1 MTEGTGMRQDPE
13 KLYRAHLLSVE
24 CESPAH
30 RDRRPLREQE
40 PATRAHWT
48 QVALAAA
55 GLTIGAGND
64 AALYRIARSLLGDD
78 RMAAKIP
85 DSRAELYW
93 TLLTWARMSGAMAEG
108 ARAGGPLTADPGALC
123 GALRVLGQQ
132 TVDVLLGP
140 LLHPGEAAIASDF
153 LRLLGTLGV
162 ATGGAGANLRNL
174 DAPAVILTFE
184 RISAAYEK
192 LEHAGGPCVE
202 ARLFRA
208 AADLVRR
215 LRDAARSPTGASNSD
230 TVPG

>member
-1 MTEGTGMRQDPE
+1 MRQDPD

-30 RDRRPLREQE
+30 RDRRPLREQD

-55 GLTIGAGND
+55 GLTVGLGND

-78 RMAAKIP
+78 RAGRIP
-85 DSRAELYW
+85 EARAELYW
-93 TLLTWARMSGAMAEG
+93 TLITWARMSGAVAEG

-123 GALRVLGQQ
+123 GALRILGQQ
-132 TVDVLLGP
+132 TVEVLLGP
-140 LLHPGEAAIASDF
+140 LLHPGEAEVASNF
-153 LRLLGTLGV
+153 LRLLGTLGI
-162 ATGGAGANLRNL
+162 ATGGGGANVRNL

-184 RISAAYEK
+184 RISTAYES
-192 LEHAGGPCVE
+192 LEVAGSPCVE

-215 LRDAARSPTGASNSD
+215 LRDASRSPTGTSSSD
-230 TVPG
+230 AVLG